1 MTNPRYVAAIEVSSS
16 KVIGAVGKIFPDGKL
31 NVIATAEEKCV
42 ECVRFGIVQNVEET
56 ATRIAR
62 IISQLERN
70 HEVEPR
76 RITGVFI
83 GLSGRSMR
91 SISAEVSLTLPEETV
106 IDARIVEE
114 LRDKAVS
121 KAIDSSLE
129 VIDAVPRS
137 YTIGKNVTK

>member
-62 IISQLERN
+62 IIS
-70 HEVEPR
+70 
-76 RITGVFI
+76 
-83 GLSGRSMR
+83 
-91 SISAEVSLTLPEETV
+91 
-106 IDARIVEE
+106 
-114 LRDKAVS
+114 
-121 KAIDSSLE
+121 
-129 VIDAVPRS
+129 
-137 YTIGKNVTK
+137 